1 MFALPLA
8 KMKHFITILFLFIGI
23 AAFSQSKKSEKVAIK
38 TSAKCD
44 DCKER
49 IEKALAF
56 EKGVKD
62 VTVNLETAVVTV
74 TYIPKK
80 TNPASLKIA
89 ISSIGYDADEV
100 KAEEKAYHA
109 LPLCCQ
115 KGH

>member
-1 MFALPLA
+1 
-8 KMKHFITILFLFIGI
+8 MKYFITILFLFIGI
-23 AAFSQSKKSEKVAIK
+23 SAFSQSKKSELVDIK

-62 VTVNLETAVVTV
+62 VKVNLETAVVSV
-74 TYIPKK
+74 TYNPEK
-80 TNPASLKIA
+80 TNPASLKKA
-89 ISSIGYDADEV
+89 ISSIGYDADEI

>member
-1 MFALPLA
+1 
-8 KMKHFITILFLFIGI
+8 MKHIITVLFLFIGI
-23 AAFSQSKKSEKVAIK
+23 AAFPQSKKSETVDIK

-62 VTVNLETAVVTV
+62 VKVNLETAVVSI
-74 TYIPKK
+74 TYNPEK
-80 TNPASLKIA
+80 TNPTSLKKV
-89 ISSIGYDADEV
+89 ISSIGYDADDI

>member
-1 MFALPLA
+1 
-8 KMKHFITILFLFIGI
+8 MKQFITLLFIFIGTC
-23 AAFSQSKKSEKVAIK
+23 AYSQSKKTEQVEIK
-38 TSAKCD
+38 TSIKCD

-62 VTVNLETAVVTV
+62 IKVNLETAIVSV
-74 TYIPKK
+74 TYNPEK
-80 TNPASLKIA
+80 TNPASLKKA
-89 ISSIGYDADEV
+89 ISLTGYDADDI